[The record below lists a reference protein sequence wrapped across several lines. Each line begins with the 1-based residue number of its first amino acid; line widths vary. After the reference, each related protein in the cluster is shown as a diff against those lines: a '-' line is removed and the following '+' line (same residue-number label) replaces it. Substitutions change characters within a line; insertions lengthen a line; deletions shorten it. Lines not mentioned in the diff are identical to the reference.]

1 MKKTIAILASLLFA
15 AGITFAQD
23 AGTSTAAPAAANTPA
38 PAASTD
44 KTSPATTEESLN
56 NKGFDDKTMRVI
68 VPENQH
74 TTDKTA
80 SVKIE
85 YTPMYD
91 EVRIYYTSMYV
102 TYDKGEAM
110 NTVLACLE
118 DFMKENQYY
127 HYTYLARDREK
138 YFKND
143 RGYSMA
149 QYMSYVKFSR

>member
-1 MKKTIAILASLLFA
+1 MKKIFAVLFCFLFTFGMA
-15 AGITFAQD
+15 FAQD
-23 AGTSTAAPAAANTPA
+23 ADIANEEKDYTARTV
-38 PAASTD
+38 
-44 KTSPATTEESLN
+44 KT
-56 NKGFDDKTMRVI
+56 I

-102 TYDKGEAM
+102 TYEKGEAM
-110 NTVLACLE
+110 NTVMACLE
-118 DFMKENQYY
+118 DFMKENQYF
-127 HYTYLARDREK
+127 HYTYLRPDRER

-149 QYMSYVKFSR
+149 QYMSYLKFSR

>member
-1 MKKTIAILASLLFA
+1 MKKIITILTCLLFA
-15 AGITFAQD
+15 AGTIFAQD
-23 AGTSTAAPAAANTPA
+23 AAAASNAAPSNSAS
-38 PAASTD
+38 STD
-44 KTSPATTEESLN
+44 KSDPSTPEESYN
-56 NKGFDDKTMRVI
+56 NKGYDEKTMRVI

-91 EVRIYYTSMYV
+91 EARIYYTCMYV

-110 NTVLACLE
+110 NTIMACLE
-118 DFMKENQYY
+118 DFMKDNQYY
-127 HYTYLARDREK
+127 HYTYLSRDREK
-138 YFKND
+138 YFKNE

-149 QYMSYVKFSR
+149 QYMSYIKFTR

>member
-1 MKKTIAILASLLFA
+1 MKKTIAILACLLFA

-23 AGTSTAAPAAANTPA
+23 AGTNTTAPAAANTPA

-44 KTSPATTEESLN
+44 KTLPSSPDESYN

-91 EVRIYYTSMYV
+91 EVRIYYTCMYV

-110 NTVLACLE
+110 NTVIACLE

-127 HYTYLARDREK
+127 HYTYLSRDREK

>member
-1 MKKTIAILASLLFA
+1 MKKTIAILTCLLFA
-15 AGITFAQD
+15 AGMIFAQD
-23 AGTSTAAPAAANTPA
+23 AAAPAAADSTTGNTA
-38 PAASTD
+38 PAAADKASPST
-44 KTSPATTEESLN
+44 PEESLN
-56 NKGFDDKTMRVI
+56 NKGFDEKTTRVI

-91 EVRIYYTSMYV
+91 EVRIYYTCMYV

-110 NTVLACLE
+110 NTIIECLE

-127 HYTYLARDREK
+127 HYTYMARDRER

-149 QYMSYVKFSR
+149 QYMSYIKLTR

>member
-1 MKKTIAILASLLFA
+1 MKKTVAILTCLLFA

-23 AGTSTAAPAAANTPA
+23 AAANTPA
-38 PAASTD
+38 NSAANTSAASSD
-44 KTSPATTEESLN
+44 KSVPSTPEESLN
-56 NKGFDDKTMRVI
+56 NKGFDEKTTRVI

-91 EVRIYYTSMYV
+91 EVRVYYTCMYV

-110 NTVLACLE
+110 NTVIACLE

>member
-1 MKKTIAILASLLFA
+1 MKKTIAFLSCLLFA
-15 AGITFAQD
+15 AGMMYAQD
-23 AGTSTAAPAAANTPA
+23 AAAA
-38 PAASTD
+38 TD
-44 KTSPATTEESLN
+44 KTDTTDKSVPTTAEESYDN
-56 NKGFDDKTMRVI
+56 RGYDSKTVRTI
-68 VPENQH
+68 VPENPH

-110 NTVLACLE
+110 NTVMACLQ
-118 DFMKENQYY
+118 DFMKDNQYY

-149 QYMSYVKFSR
+149 QYMSYVKMTR